1 MKDKLK
7 KLLQKTIA
15 SEKTLV
21 NNGLKNLEIE
31 ISRSIKPDHGDFSSN
46 IALKLSKRV
55 GLNPFQLATSIS
67 SSIDKPSWLKK
78 TEVVQP
84 GFINFFIGS
93 EVKADVLISI
103 IDKQSGFGSQD
114 PGSKESILLEFVSSN
129 PTGPLHV
136 GHGRHA
142 AFGDSLAKLLKKA
155 GHLVETEYYIND
167 AGRQIDILALSV
179 LIEGINLSG
188 GKITP
193 PKACYQGQYIKGI
206 AKSINKKQLASIDHL
221 SLTKIGT
228 KDLDEDEEIDVLVSA
243 AKDSMGVD
251 AFEKVTEVVCQH
263 VLQTIKKDLSD
274 FGVEYDHWFSEK
286 NMIKASKINNVV
298 KHLEATNS
306 LVKKDG
312 ATWLKTTN
320 YGDDKDRVIIREDG
334 RSTYFAS
341 DIGYHA
347 DKKARGF
354 DRLINI
360 LGSDHHGYITRLKAG
375 LASMEYEPGD
385 LEVILMQ
392 FVALFRG
399 KEKIQMS
406 TRSGNFVPMRD
417 LYEEVGVDAA
427 RFFYVSRSHE
437 QHLDFD
443 LALATQQNNQNPV
456 YYIQYAN
463 ARICSVIQE
472 IKNKGFKNNP
482 ALGKKNLGN
491 LNNKHELELISLL
504 QNYPDVISQAA
515 EKRSVHQLSNYLKDL
530 AQVFHSYYGVQKFV
544 VSDDEIRNPMILLL
558 QCVSIV
564 IVDGLKI
571 LGVSAPKKM

>member
-21 NNGLKNLEIE
+21 SNGLKNLEIE

-93 EVKADVLISI
+93 DVKADVLISI

-167 AGRQIDILALSV
+167 AGRQIDILVLSV
-179 LIEGINLSG
+179 LIEGVNLSG

-193 PKACYQGQYIKGI
+193 PNACYQGQYIKGI
-206 AKSINKKQLASIDHL
+206 AKSINKKQLVNINNL
-221 SLTKIGT
+221 FLTKIDT
-228 KDLDEDEEIDVLVSA
+228 KDLDEDEEIDVLVST
-243 AKDSMGVD
+243 AKDSMGRD
-251 AFEKVTEVVCQH
+251 AFERVTEIVCQH

-354 DRLINI
+354 DKLINI

-375 LASMEYEPGD
+375 LASMGYEPGD

-427 RFFYVSRSHE
+427 RFFYVSRSNE

>member
-103 IDKQSGFGSQD
+103 INKQSGFGSQD

-142 AFGDSLAKLLKKA
+142 AFGDSLSKLLKKA

-167 AGRQIDILALSV
+167 AGRQTDILALSV
-179 LIEGINLSG
+179 LIEGVNLSG
-188 GKITP
+188 SKITP
-193 PKACYQGQYIKGI
+193 PKACYQGRYIKDI
-206 AKSINKKQLASIDHL
+206 AKSINKKQFVDINNL
-221 SLTKIGT
+221 SLTKTDT
-228 KDLDEDEEIDVLVSA
+228 KDLDEDEEVDALVST
-243 AKDSMGVD
+243 AKDSMGGD
-251 AFEKVTEVVCQH
+251 AFEKVTELVCQY

-286 NMIKASKINNVV
+286 NMIKASTINKVV
-298 KHLEATNS
+298 KHLESTNS

-360 LGSDHHGYITRLKAG
+360 LGSDHHGYIARLKAG
-375 LASMEYEPGD
+375 LASME
-385 LEVILMQ
+385 
-392 FVALFRG
+392 
-399 KEKIQMS
+399 
-406 TRSGNFVPMRD
+406 
-417 LYEEVGVDAA
+417 
-427 RFFYVSRSHE
+427 
-437 QHLDFD
+437 
-443 LALATQQNNQNPV
+443 
-456 YYIQYAN
+456 
-463 ARICSVIQE
+463 
-472 IKNKGFKNNP
+472 
-482 ALGKKNLGN
+482 
-491 LNNKHELELISLL
+491 
-504 QNYPDVISQAA
+504 
-515 EKRSVHQLSNYLKDL
+515 
-530 AQVFHSYYGVQKFV
+530 
-544 VSDDEIRNPMILLL
+544 
-558 QCVSIV
+558 
-564 IVDGLKI
+564 
-571 LGVSAPKKM
+571 

>member
-179 LIEGINLSG
+179 LIEGVNLSG

-206 AKSINKKQLASIDHL
+206 AKSINKKQLVSIDNL

-482 ALGKKNLGN
+482 ALGKKNLGK

-515 EKRSVHQLSNYLKDL
+515 EKRSIHQLSNYLKDL

>member
-7 KLLQKTIA
+7 KLLQKTIT
-15 SEKTLV
+15 SEKILV
-21 NNGLKNLEIE
+21 GNRLKNLEIE

-103 IDKQSGFGSQD
+103 INKQSGFGSQD

-167 AGRQIDILALSV
+167 AGRQTDILALSV
-179 LIEGINLSG
+179 LIEGVNLSG
-188 GKITP
+188 GKIRP
-193 PKACYQGQYIKGI
+193 PKACYQGQYIKDI
-206 AKSINKKQLASIDHL
+206 AKSINKKQFVDINNL
-221 SLTKIGT
+221 SLTKTDT
-228 KDLDEDEEIDVLVSA
+228 KDLDEDEEVDALVST
-243 AKDSMGVD
+243 AKDSMGGD
-251 AFEKVTEVVCQH
+251 AFEKVTELVCQY

-286 NMIKASKINNVV
+286 NMIKASTINKVV
-298 KHLEATNS
+298 KHLEGTNS

-360 LGSDHHGYITRLKAG
+360 LGSDHHGYIPRLKAG

-385 LEVILMQ
+385 LEVVLMQ

-417 LYEEVGVDAA
+417 LYEEVGIDAA
-427 RFFYVSRSHE
+427 RFFYVSRSNE

-472 IKNKGFKNNP
+472 IKNKGFKNNLE
-482 ALGKKNLGN
+482 LGKKNLGN

>member
-21 NNGLKNLEIE
+21 SNGLKNLEIE

-179 LIEGINLSG
+179 LIEGVNLSG

-206 AKSINKKQLASIDHL
+206 AKSINKKQLVSINNL

-228 KDLDEDEEIDVLVSA
+228 KDLDEDEEIDVLVST

-251 AFEKVTEVVCQH
+251 AFEKVTEIVCQH

-375 LASMEYEPGD
+375 LASMEYEPND

-427 RFFYVSRSHE
+427 RFFYVSRSNE

>member
-7 KLLQKTIA
+7 KLLQKTIT
-15 SEKTLV
+15 SEKILV
-21 NNGLKNLEIE
+21 GNRLKNLEIE

-103 IDKQSGFGSQD
+103 INKQSGFGSQD
-114 PGSKESILLEFVSSN
+114 PDSKESILLEFVSSN

-142 AFGDSLAKLLKKA
+142 AFGDSLSKLLKKA

-167 AGRQIDILALSV
+167 AGRQTDILALSV
-179 LIEGINLSG
+179 LIEGVNLSG
-188 GKITP
+188 GNITP
-193 PKACYQGQYIKGI
+193 PKSCYQGQYIKDI
-206 AKSINKKQLASIDHL
+206 AKSINKKQFVDINNL
-221 SLTKIGT
+221 SLTKTDT
-228 KDLDEDEEIDVLVSA
+228 KDLDEDEEVDALVST
-243 AKDSMGVD
+243 AKDSMGGD
-251 AFEKVTEVVCQH
+251 AFEKVTELVCQY

-286 NMIKASKINNVV
+286 HMLKASTINKVV
-298 KHLEATNS
+298 KHLESTNS

-360 LGSDHHGYITRLKAG
+360 LGSDHHGYIPRLKAG

-385 LEVILMQ
+385 LEVVLMQ

-417 LYEEVGVDAA
+417 LYEEVGIDAA
-427 RFFYVSRSHE
+427 RFFYVSRSNE

-472 IKNKGFKNNP
+472 IKNKGFKNNLE
-482 ALGKKNLGN
+482 LGKKNLGN

>member
-15 SEKTLV
+15 SEKILV
-21 NNGLKNLEIE
+21 GNRLKNLEIE

-103 IDKQSGFGSQD
+103 INKQSGFGSQD

-142 AFGDSLAKLLKKA
+142 AFGDSLSKLLKKA

-167 AGRQIDILALSV
+167 AGRQTDILALSV
-179 LIEGINLSG
+179 LIEGVNLSG
-188 GKITP
+188 GKIRP
-193 PKACYQGQYIKGI
+193 PKACYQGQYIKDI
-206 AKSINKKQLASIDHL
+206 AKSINKKQFVDINNL
-221 SLTKIGT
+221 SLTKTDT
-228 KDLDEDEEIDVLVSA
+228 KDLDEDEEVDALVST
-243 AKDSMGVD
+243 AKDSMGGD
-251 AFEKVTEVVCQH
+251 AFEKVTELVCQY

-286 NMIKASKINNVV
+286 HMLKASTINKVV
-298 KHLEATNS
+298 KHLESTNS

-385 LEVILMQ
+385 LEVVLMQ

-417 LYEEVGVDAA
+417 LYEEVGIDAA
-427 RFFYVSRSHE
+427 RFFYVSRSNE

-472 IKNKGFKNNP
+472 IKNKGFKNNLE
-482 ALGKKNLGN
+482 LGKKNLGN

>member
-21 NNGLKNLEIE
+21 SNGLKNLEIE

-179 LIEGINLSG
+179 LIEGVNLSG

-206 AKSINKKQLASIDHL
+206 AKSINKKQLVSINNL

-228 KDLDEDEEIDVLVSA
+228 KDLDEDEEIDVLVST

-375 LASMEYEPGD
+375 LASMEYEPND

>member
-7 KLLQKTIA
+7 KLLQKTIT
-15 SEKTLV
+15 SEKILV
-21 NNGLKNLEIE
+21 GNRLKNLEIE

-142 AFGDSLAKLLKKA
+142 AFGDSLSKLLKKA

-167 AGRQIDILALSV
+167 AGRQTDILALSV
-179 LIEGINLSG
+179 LIEGVNLSG
-188 GKITP
+188 GKIRP
-193 PKACYQGQYIKGI
+193 PKACYQGQYIKDI
-206 AKSINKKQLASIDHL
+206 AKSINKKQFVDINNL
-221 SLTKIGT
+221 SLTKTDT
-228 KDLDEDEEIDVLVSA
+228 KDLDEDEEVDALVST
-243 AKDSMGVD
+243 AKDSMGGD
-251 AFEKVTEVVCQH
+251 AFEKVTELVCQY

-286 NMIKASKINNVV
+286 HMLKASTINKVV
-298 KHLEATNS
+298 KHLEGTNS

-385 LEVILMQ
+385 LEVVLMQ

-417 LYEEVGVDAA
+417 LYEEVGIDAA
-427 RFFYVSRSHE
+427 RFFYVSRSNE

-472 IKNKGFKNNP
+472 IKNKGFKNNLE
-482 ALGKKNLGN
+482 LGKKNLGN

>member
-1 MKDKLK
+1 MKNKLK

-15 SEKTLV
+15 TEKILGS
-21 NNGLKNLEIE
+21 NDAKNLEIE
-31 ISRSIKPDHGDFSSN
+31 ISRSVKPDFGDFSSN
-46 IALKLSKRV
+46 IALKLSKQL
-55 GLNPFQLATSIS
+55 GLSPFELATSIS
-67 SSIDKPSWLKK
+67 NSIDKPSWLKE
-78 TEVVQP
+78 TEAIQP
-84 GFINFFIGS
+84 GFINFFIEH

-103 IDKQSGFGSQD
+103 IDKQSAFGTQD

-167 AGRQIDILALSV
+167 AGRQIDILVLSV
-179 LIEGINLSG
+179 LIEAMNLSG
-188 GKITP
+188 IKTTP
-193 PKACYQGQYIKGI
+193 PKACYQGGYIKDI
-206 AKSINKKQLASIDHL
+206 AKFVNKKQLVNLDNI
-221 SLTKIGT
+221 SLGNERTKGLN
-228 KDLDEDEEIDVLVSA
+228 KDEETDALVSIVRGSIGE
-243 AKDSMGVD
+243 DV
-251 AFEKVTEVVCQH
+251 FEKVTGAVCQN
-263 VLQTIKKDLSD
+263 VLQTIKKDLGD
-274 FGVEYDHWFSEK
+274 FGVEFDHWFSEK
-286 NMIKASKINNVV
+286 NMIKESKIKKIVAR
-298 KHLEATNS
+298 LEDKNS

-320 YGDDKDRVIIREDG
+320 YGDDKDRVVIREDG

-347 DKKARGF
+347 DKKNRGF

-360 LGSDHHGYITRLKAG
+360 LGSDHHGYIARLKAG
-375 LASMEYEPGD
+375 LASMEYEPED

-392 FVALFRG
+392 FVALYRG
-399 KEKIQMS
+399 KKKLQMS

-427 RFFYVSRSHE
+427 RFFYISRSND

-443 LALATQQNNQNPV
+443 LELATQQNNQNPV

-472 IKNKGFKNNP
+472 IKKKGFRNNQ
-482 ALGKKNLGN
+482 ALGKKNIRN

-504 QNYPDVISQAA
+504 QNYPDVINRAA

-544 VSDDEIRNPMILLL
+544 IADDEARNPMVLLL

>member
-15 SEKTLV
+15 SEKIV
-21 NNGLKNLEIE
+21 VGSRLKNLEIE

-103 IDKQSGFGSQD
+103 IDKQGGFGSQD

-167 AGRQIDILALSV
+167 AGRQTDILALSV
-179 LIEGINLSG
+179 LIEGVNLSG

-193 PKACYQGQYIKGI
+193 PKACYQGRYIKDI
-206 AKSINKKQLASIDHL
+206 AKSINKKQLVSINNL
-221 SLTKIGT
+221 SLTKTDT
-228 KDLDEDEEIDVLVSA
+228 KNLDGDEEIDVLVST
-243 AKDSMGVD
+243 AKDSMGGD
-251 AFEKVTEVVCQH
+251 AFEKVSELVCQH

-274 FGVEYDHWFSEK
+274 FGVEFDHWFSEK
-286 NMIKASKINNVV
+286 SMIKASTINKVV
-298 KHLEATNS
+298 KHLEGTDS

-417 LYEEVGVDAA
+417 LYEEVGIDAA
-427 RFFYVSRSHE
+427 RFFYVSRSNE

-472 IKNKGFKNNP
+472 IKNKGFKNNL
-482 ALGKKNLGN
+482 ALGKKNLGK

>member
-179 LIEGINLSG
+179 LIEGVNLSG

-206 AKSINKKQLASIDHL
+206 AKSINKKQLVSINNL

-228 KDLDEDEEIDVLVSA
+228 KDLDEDEEIDVLVST

-251 AFEKVTEVVCQH
+251 AFEKVTEIVCQH

-375 LASMEYEPGD
+375 LASMEYEPND

>member
-7 KLLQKTIA
+7 KLLRKTIA
-15 SEKTLV
+15 SEKIV
-21 NNGLKNLEIE
+21 ANNSVKNLQIE
-31 ISRSIKPDHGDFSSN
+31 ISRSSKPDHGDFSSN
-46 IALKLSKRV
+46 IALKLSKQA
-55 GLNPFQLATSIS
+55 GLNPFELATSLS
-67 SSIDKPSWLKK
+67 SSIDKPNWLKK
-78 TEVVQP
+78 IEVVQP

-103 IDKQSGFGSQD
+103 IDKQNDFGAQD

-167 AGRQIDILALSV
+167 AGRQIDILALSA
-179 LIEGINLSG
+179 LIEGANLSG
-188 GKITP
+188 GNIHP

-206 AKSINKKQLASIDHL
+206 AKSIDEKYLLKINNL
-221 SLTKIGT
+221 SLINTDT
-228 KDLDEDEEIDVLVSA
+228 KDPDADEEIDALISMV
-243 AKDSMGVD
+243 KDSIGGD
-251 AFEKVTEVVCQH
+251 AFEDVAEIICRH
-263 VLQTIKKDLSD
+263 VLKIIKQDLGD

-286 NMIKASKINNVV
+286 EMIKSAKINQVV
-298 KHLEATNS
+298 NHLEDTNS

-354 DRLINI
+354 DKLINI
-360 LGSDHHGYITRLKAG
+360 LGSDHHGYISRLKAG
-375 LASMEYEPGD
+375 LASMGYKPGD
-385 LEVILMQ
+385 LEVVLMQ
-392 FVALFRG
+392 FVALYRG

-443 LALATQQNNQNPV
+443 LELAAQQNNQNPV

-463 ARICSVIQE
+463 ARICSVLQE

-482 ALGKKNLGN
+482 VLGTKNLDK
-491 LNNKHELELISLL
+491 LNNRHELELISLL
-504 QNYPDVISQAA
+504 QNYPDVINQAA
-515 EKRSVHQLSNYLKDL
+515 EKRAVHQLSNYLKDL

-544 VSDDEIRNPMILLL
+544 VADDETRNPMILLL

-571 LGVSAPKKM
+571 LGVSAPKTM

>member
-179 LIEGINLSG
+179 LIEGVNLSG

-193 PKACYQGQYIKGI
+193 PKACYQGQHIKGI
-206 AKSINKKQLASIDHL
+206 AKSINKKQLVSINNL

>member
-21 NNGLKNLEIE
+21 SNGLKNLEIE

-179 LIEGINLSG
+179 LIEGVNLSG

-206 AKSINKKQLASIDHL
+206 AKSINKKQLVSINNL

-228 KDLDEDEEIDVLVSA
+228 KDLDEDEEIDVLVST

-251 AFEKVTEVVCQH
+251 AFEKVTEIVCQH

-286 NMIKASKINNVV
+286 NMIKASKINKVV

-375 LASMEYEPGD
+375 LASMEYEPND

>member
-15 SEKTLV
+15 SEKILDR
-21 NNGLKNLEIE
+21 NSLKNLEIE

-179 LIEGINLSG
+179 LIEGVNLSG

-206 AKSINKKQLASIDHL
+206 AKSINKKQLVSINNL

-251 AFEKVTEVVCQH
+251 AFEKVTEIVCQH
-263 VLQTIKKDLSD
+263 ILQTIKKDLSD

-286 NMIKASKINNVV
+286 NMIKASKINHVV

-354 DRLINI
+354 DKLINI

-375 LASMEYEPGD
+375 LASMGYEPGD

-472 IKNKGFKNNP
+472 IKNEGFKNNP
-482 ALGKKNLGN
+482 ALGKKNLGK

>member
-15 SEKTLV
+15 SEKILV
-21 NNGLKNLEIE
+21 GNRLKNLEIE

-103 IDKQSGFGSQD
+103 INKQSGFGSQD

-142 AFGDSLAKLLKKA
+142 AFGDSLSKLLKKA

-167 AGRQIDILALSV
+167 AGRQTDILALSV
-179 LIEGINLSG
+179 LIEGVNLSG

-193 PKACYQGQYIKGI
+193 PKACYQGRYIKDI
-206 AKSINKKQLASIDHL
+206 AKSINKKQLVDINNL
-221 SLTKIGT
+221 SLTKTDT
-228 KDLDEDEEIDVLVSA
+228 KDLDEDEEIDVLVST
-243 AKDSMGVD
+243 AKDSMGGD
-251 AFEKVTEVVCQH
+251 AFEKVTAVVCQH

-286 NMIKASKINNVV
+286 NMIKASKINKVV

-417 LYEEVGVDAA
+417 LYEEVGIDAA
-427 RFFYVSRSHE
+427 RFFYVSRSNE

-472 IKNKGFKNNP
+472 IKNKGFKNNLE
-482 ALGKKNLGN
+482 LGKKNLGN

>member
-31 ISRSIKPDHGDFSSN
+31 ISRSIKPNHGDFSSN

-193 PKACYQGQYIKGI
+193 PKACYQGQHIKGI
-206 AKSINKKQLASIDHL
+206 AKSINKKQLVSINNL

-251 AFEKVTEVVCQH
+251 AFEKVTAVVCQH

-286 NMIKASKINNVV
+286 NMIKASKINKVV

-515 EKRSVHQLSNYLKDL
+515 EKRSIHQLSNYLKDL

>member
-1 MKDKLK
+1 M
-7 KLLQKTIA
+7 
-15 SEKTLV
+15 
-21 NNGLKNLEIE
+21 
-31 ISRSIKPDHGDFSSN
+31 
-46 IALKLSKRV
+46 
-55 GLNPFQLATSIS
+55 
-67 SSIDKPSWLKK
+67 
-78 TEVVQP
+78 
-84 GFINFFIGS
+84 
-93 EVKADVLISI
+93 
-103 IDKQSGFGSQD
+103 
-114 PGSKESILLEFVSSN
+114 
-129 PTGPLHV
+129 
-136 GHGRHA
+136 
-142 AFGDSLAKLLKKA
+142 
-155 GHLVETEYYIND
+155 
-167 AGRQIDILALSV
+167 
-179 LIEGINLSG
+179 
-188 GKITP
+188 
-193 PKACYQGQYIKGI
+193 
-206 AKSINKKQLASIDHL
+206 
-221 SLTKIGT
+221 
-228 KDLDEDEEIDVLVSA
+228 
-243 AKDSMGVD
+243 
-251 AFEKVTEVVCQH
+251 
-263 VLQTIKKDLSD
+263 
-274 FGVEYDHWFSEK
+274 EYDHWFSEK

-385 LEVILMQ
+385 LEVVLMQ

-417 LYEEVGVDAA
+417 LYEEVGIDAA
-427 RFFYVSRSHE
+427 RFFYVSRSNE

-472 IKNKGFKNNP
+472 IKNKGFKNNLE
-482 ALGKKNLGN
+482 LGKKNLGN

>member
-21 NNGLKNLEIE
+21 SNGLKNLEIE

-179 LIEGINLSG
+179 LIEGVNLSG

-206 AKSINKKQLASIDHL
+206 AKSINKKQLVSINNL

-251 AFEKVTEVVCQH
+251 AFEKVTEIVCQH

>member
-103 IDKQSGFGSQD
+103 INKQSGFGSQD

-179 LIEGINLSG
+179 LIEGVNLSG

-206 AKSINKKQLASIDHL
+206 AKSINKKQLVSIDHL

-228 KDLDEDEEIDVLVSA
+228 KDLDEDEEIDVLVST
-243 AKDSMGVD
+243 AKNSMGVD

-286 NMIKASKINNVV
+286 NMIKASKINHVV
-298 KHLEATNS
+298 KHLEAKNS

-427 RFFYVSRSHE
+427 RFFYVSRSHK

>member
-1 MKDKLK
+1 LKDKLK

-21 NNGLKNLEIE
+21 SNGLKNLEIE

-179 LIEGINLSG
+179 LIEGVNLSG

-206 AKSINKKQLASIDHL
+206 AKSINKKQLVSINNL

-228 KDLDEDEEIDVLVSA
+228 KDLDEDEEIDVLVST

-251 AFEKVTEVVCQH
+251 AFEKVTEIVCQH

-375 LASMEYEPGD
+375 LASMEYEPND

>member
-1 MKDKLK
+1 MKDQLK

-15 SEKTLV
+15 SEKILDSKSI
-21 NNGLKNLEIE
+21 KNLEIE
-31 ISRSIKPDHGDFSSN
+31 ISRSMKPEHGDFSSN
-46 IALKLSKRV
+46 IALKLSKGV
-55 GLNPFQLATSIS
+55 GLSPFQLATSIS
-67 SSIDKPSWLKK
+67 NSINKPNWLKK
-78 TEVVQP
+78 TEVAQP
-84 GFINFFIGS
+84 GFINFFIGP

-142 AFGDSLAKLLKKA
+142 AFGDSLAKLLRKA

-179 LIEGINLSG
+179 LIEGVNLSG
-188 GKITP
+188 DKITP
-193 PKACYQGQYIKGI
+193 PKACYQGQYIKDV
-206 AKSINKKQLASIDHL
+206 AKSIDKKHFANINNL
-221 SLTKIGT
+221 SLTKT
-228 KDLDEDEEIDVLVSA
+228 AVKDFNEDEEIDVLVSI
-243 AKDSMGVD
+243 AKNSIGEDI
-251 AFEKVTEVVCQH
+251 FERVTEIVCQS
-263 VLQTIKKDLSD
+263 VLQTIKKDLGD

-286 NMIKASKINNVV
+286 NMIKKSKINKVV
-298 KHLEATNS
+298 KHLAGTNS
-306 LVKKDG
+306 LLKKDG

-341 DIGYHA
+341 DISYHA

-354 DRLINI
+354 DKLINI
-360 LGSDHHGYITRLKAG
+360 LGSDHHGYIARLKAG
-375 LASMEYEPGD
+375 LASMEYDPED

-392 FVALFRG
+392 FVALYRG
-399 KEKIQMS
+399 KKKIKMS

-417 LYEEVGVDAA
+417 LYEEVGVDAT
-427 RFFYVSRSHE
+427 RFFYTSRSNE

-443 LALATQQNNQNPV
+443 LVLATQQNNQNPV

-472 IKNKGFKNNP
+472 IEKKGFKNNP
-482 ALGKKNLGN
+482 SLGKKYIGK

-504 QNYPDVISQAA
+504 QNYPDVINQAA

-530 AQVFHSYYGVQKFV
+530 AQIFHSYYGAQKFV
-544 VSDDEIRNPMILLL
+544 VADDETRNPMVLLL